1 MRALVTLALV
11 ALVAL
16 APLALAR
23 AQDTAPSSD
32 EARALEART
41 LFEEGVRAS
50 REERWAEA
58 LDFFRRSRAL
68 VPRPSTLFNVAI
80 ALDRLGRVRASIAAI
95 DEYLAISDPEADA
108 ADRREAMRLRVEAEA
123 RLARLVLRV
132 DPRDA
137 RVTLDGAPLE
147 GEGERATPVDPGD
160 HVIVASAP
168 GRLEQRLEL
177 TLRPGAEVERVLAL
191 APAAVETTSEV
202 APAESVAAESVA
214 APPPPRST
222 SLAEDPVFWA
232 ILGAG
237 VAVAAGVAI
246 GVGVHVASAP
256 QPYGGTLGVTF
267 DGP

>member
-11 ALVAL
+11 AVVAL
-16 APLALAR
+16 APVALAR
-23 AQDTAPSSD
+23 AQETAPSSD

-95 DEYLAISDPEADA
+95 DEYLEISDPEADA

-132 DPRDA
+132 DPPDA

-202 APAESVAAESVA
+202 VPAESV

-222 SLAEDPVFWA
+222 SLAEDPVLWA